1 MAPYEITLRQ
11 TEQKRATVMT
21 GSYQHDDFDEAIGSH
36 EAAAL
41 MGVHHS
47 RPAKLASRGQIR
59 SRVVKGSSTAPK
71 REMRLYSR
79 KSCEKDWSEYERTLT
94 ANKGRTRRRPRAY
107 VANRIPVLNFL
118 NKPGRVKIAFH
129 DAIGVYEAAKCLGDV
144 SIGWPPKLVK
154 DGKIKGRKL
163 WASRKTKSR
172 SSDDRTYV
180 ISKESC
186 LENYVAAWETSR
198 AGRKRPR
205 IRQVKAAA
213 DKSASKPKEYVYVY
227 EEAHQGRV
235 KIGTTRVASATRMR
249 QGQTTNSRKLV
260 LLLQMSGGA
269 ELEKKLHRRFAVFR
283 VPDGGSEW
291 FYKTVK
297 IAEFIEKERAKQEA
311 IHDDSDQRS

>member
-1 MAPYEITLRQ
+1 
-11 TEQKRATVMT
+11 MT
-21 GSYQHDDFDEAIGSH
+21 GSHQHDDFDEAIGSH

-41 MGVHHS
+41 MGLHYAT
-47 RPAKLASRGQIR
+47 PEKLAKRGKIR
-59 SRVVKGSSTAPK
+59 SRVVDGSSTAPK
-71 REMRLYSR
+71 RKMRLYSR
-79 KSCEKDWSEYERTLT
+79 KSCEQDWLEYERTLT
-94 ANKGRTRRRPRAY
+94 ANKGRTRRRPRAH
-107 VANRIPVLNFL
+107 VADRFAVLDFL
-118 NKPGRVKIAFH
+118 DKPGRVKIAFH

-154 DGKIKGRKL
+154 KGEIKGRKL
-163 WASRKTKSR
+163 WASRKTKSQ

-186 LENYVAAWETSR
+186 LENYVTAWETSR

-205 IRQVKAAA
+205 MRQVKAAA
-213 DKSASKPKEYVYVY
+213 DRSASKPKEYVYVY

-235 KIGTTRVASATRMR
+235 KIGTTTVASATRMR

-260 LLLQMSGGA
+260 LLLQMSGGT
-269 ELEKKLHRRFAVFR
+269 ELEKKLHRRFEAFR

-291 FYKTVK
+291 FYKTAK
-297 IAEFIEKERAKQEA
+297 IGEFIKKELAKQEA